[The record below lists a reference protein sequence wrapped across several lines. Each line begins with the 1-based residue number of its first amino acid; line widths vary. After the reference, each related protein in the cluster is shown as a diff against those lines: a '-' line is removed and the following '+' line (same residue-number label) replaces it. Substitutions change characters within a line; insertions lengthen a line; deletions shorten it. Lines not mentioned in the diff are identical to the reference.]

1 MKKFWLLLASLAIG
15 IGLFFWILKIVGWQE
30 IRDSLRIFTG
40 WKGFIIVFLT
50 LVMALVGTWKW
61 REILR
66 GENIKISFGK
76 LFNPYL
82 AGYALMLLAPII
94 IWGGEILRG
103 YLLKKKDSIP
113 WSKGMASIIIDR
125 IFEWTANLAII
136 ILGICFFLSKINVI
150 PQNLEVLFG
159 VLFLFFSAAIA
170 YFYSKVFKKESII
183 KSLAEFFGLKKI
195 EERSTFIETEKE
207 IFNFFSTKN
216 KFMWRALVLSFLRA
230 AVMLARVW
238 FVLFFLGKSVGLPQ
252 SLSILGFNYMAVM
265 IPIPAALGSHEAIQ
279 TLAFSELG
287 LGRSNATAFTMIV
300 RGAEIIFSLSG
311 VAILFKL
318 GVDFV
323 KNLLFRESGKIA
335 DDTKNNSR

>member
-1 MKKFWLLLASLAIG
+1 LKKLYLFLISLATG
-15 IGLFFWILKIVGWQE
+15 IGLFFWVLKVVGWQE
-30 IRDSLRIFTG
+30 IKNSLAIFAG
-40 WKGFIIVFLT
+40 WNGLIIIFLT

-66 GENIKISFGK
+66 GENVKVSFGK

-82 AGYALMLLAPII
+82 AGYAIMLLAPII

-103 YLLKKKDSIP
+103 YLLKKKDAVP
-113 WSKGMASIIIDR
+113 WSKGMASIFIDR
-125 IFEWTANLAII
+125 IFEWTANLTII
-136 ILGICFFLSKINVI
+136 ILGVCLFLSKINVI

-159 VLFLFFSAAIA
+159 ILFLFFFAAIA
-170 YFYSKVFKKESII
+170 YFYSKVFKKESVI
-183 KSLAEFFGLKKI
+183 KSLAGFFGLKKI
-195 EERSTFIETEKE
+195 EERATLMETEKE
-207 IFNFFSTKN
+207 IFNFFDKKN
-216 KFMWRALVLSFLRA
+216 IFMWRALALSFLRA

-238 FVLFFLGKSVGLPQ
+238 FVIIFLGKGADLAQ
-252 SLSILGFNYMAVM
+252 SLSVLGFNYLAVM

-279 TLAFSELG
+279 TLAFAELG
-287 LGRSNATAFTMIV
+287 LGVSNATAFTMVI

-323 KNLLFRESGKIA
+323 KNLLFREPGKIA
-335 DDTKNNSR
+335 DDSKNNGK

>member
-1 MKKFWLLLASLAIG
+1 MKKSCLFLVSLTVG
-15 IGLFFWILKIVGWQE
+15 IGLFFWTLKVVGWQE
-30 IRDSLRIFTG
+30 IKDSLRIFTG
-40 WKGFIIVFLT
+40 WNGFIIVFLT

-66 GENIKISFGK
+66 GENVKISFGK

-82 AGYALMLLAPII
+82 AGYAVMLLAPVI

-103 YLLKKKDSIP
+103 YLLKKKNSIP
-113 WSKGMASIIIDR
+113 WSKGMASIVIDR
-125 IFEWTANLAII
+125 IFEWTANLTVMV
-136 ILGICFFLSKINVI
+136 LGVCFFLSKINII

-159 VLFLFFSAAIA
+159 VLFLFFSAVIV

-183 KSLAEFFGLKKI
+183 KSLAGFFGLKKI
-195 EERSTFIETEKE
+195 EERSTLIETEKE
-207 IFNFFSTKN
+207 IFNFFDIKN
-216 KFMWRALVLSFLRA
+216 IFMWKALALSFLRA

-238 FVLFFLGKSVGLPQ
+238 FVLLFLGKGIGLAQ

-287 LGRSNATAFTMIV
+287 LGRSNATAFTMII
-300 RGAEIIFSLSG
+300 RGSEIIFSLSG
-311 VAILFKL
+311 LAILFKL

-323 KNLLFRESGKIA
+323 KNLLFREPGKIA
-335 DDTKNNSR
+335 DDSKNNGN